1 MELVKAIQVL
11 NTNHNAQNTRPKLMK
26 LIALLRLEVV

>member
-11 NTNHNAQNTRPKLMK
+11 NTKYAAHAYETHSSAAFGSR
-26 LIALLRLEVV
+26 VV